1 MDAAEVCSVVDAA
14 EVYSVVDAA
23 EVCSVVNAAE
33 VCRGVDTA
41 DVCSGVK
48 AARVCSVVDAAEVCS
63 VADAAEVCSGR
74 DAANVCSGGGE
85 AGHRL
90 LRQEAGQCVVGV
102 VVFSQVNI
110 INHHWG
116 VSFSAYPPRRVLCVN
131 GERSEIEIEIV
142 IENEIER
149 DMDWIG
155 LEVVCWFTQAGV
167 CVYTGRSCPLRM
179 EAFTQEVFVGSVY
192 KEV

>member
-1 MDAAEVCSVVDAA
+1 MDAAEVCSFVDAAEVCSVVDAA
-14 EVYSVVDAA
+14 EV
-23 EVCSVVNAAE
+23 CSVVNAVE
-33 VCRGVDTA
+33 VCRG
-41 DVCSGVK
+41 
-48 AARVCSVVDAAEVCS
+48 VDAAEVCS

-74 DAANVCSGGGE
+74 DTANVCSGGVE

-131 GERSEIEIEIV
+131 GEGSEIEIEIV
-142 IENEIER
+142 MEDEIKR
-149 DMDWIG
+149 DMDRLG
-155 LEVVCWFTQAGV
+155 
-167 CVYTGRSCPLRM
+167 
-179 EAFTQEVFVGSVY
+179 
-192 KEV
+192 

>member
-1 MDAAEVCSVVDAA
+1 MDLLQTASVRVHNGHLQAFLKNAVASKQYQLDRL
-14 EVYSVVDAA
+14 SVLAGAWLSLVRL
-23 EVCSVVNAAE
+23 
-33 VCRGVDTA
+33 RGA
-41 DVCSGVK
+41 P
-48 AARVCSVVDAAEVCS
+48 
-63 VADAAEVCSGR
+63 
-74 DAANVCSGGGE
+74 E

-90 LRQEAGQCVVGV
+90 LRQEAGQGVVGV

-131 GERSEIEIEIV
+131 GEGSEIEIEIV
-142 IENEIER
+142 IEGEIER

>member
-1 MDAAEVCSVVDAA
+1 M
-14 EVYSVVDAA
+14 
-23 EVCSVVNAAE
+23 
-33 VCRGVDTA
+33 
-41 DVCSGVK
+41 
-48 AARVCSVVDAAEVCS
+48 
-63 VADAAEVCSGR
+63 
-74 DAANVCSGGGE
+74 
-85 AGHRL
+85 
-90 LRQEAGQCVVGV
+90 VGV

-131 GERSEIEIEIV
+131 GEGSEIEIEIV